1 RSVSSSCCWRGSRYA
16 RPAGFCHRCCTSRP
30 CCLTPWEAAS
40 AAEDFC
46 LHTYQISTRNPPC
59 GGRARLGA
67 TRYARPER
75 GGLNRSADQAA
86 GGLVSSWRSVHSP
99 LSSVHDW
106 SQVSSLRASG
116 LKRSRTPPL
125 ARSSAASETNLQG
138 TITSVLSGRRNTNPW
153 TVRQRRMHTTRPL
166 PSFISTPSRSSRNRS
181 EAMSTRCPSEV
192 LLGATPGVLRPR
204 GTSGV
209 QVHAGLLYLP
219 LSGGIR
225 FGPLRILRFQLGD
238 QGAGSLFGV
247 HLSLQR
253 LDPSVVGFEQR

>member
-1 RSVSSSCCWRGSRYA
+1 
-16 RPAGFCHRCCTSRP
+16 
-30 CCLTPWEAAS
+30 
-40 AAEDFC
+40 
-46 LHTYQISTRNPPC
+46 
-59 GGRARLGA
+59 
-67 TRYARPER
+67 
-75 GGLNRSADQAA
+75 
-86 GGLVSSWRSVHSP
+86 
-99 LSSVHDW
+99 
-106 SQVSSLRASG
+106 
-116 LKRSRTPPL
+116 
-125 ARSSAASETNLQG
+125 RSSAASETNLQG
-138 TITSVLSGRRNTNPW
+138 TTTSVLSGRRNTNPW

-225 FGPLRILRFQLGD
+225 FGPLRILLFQLGD

-253 LDPSVVGFEQR
+253 LDPSVVGFEQRGAGLLHRTHQRVVFFGLVLRHQLVVGIRRPAPVADGDRRFGGALSPQRL